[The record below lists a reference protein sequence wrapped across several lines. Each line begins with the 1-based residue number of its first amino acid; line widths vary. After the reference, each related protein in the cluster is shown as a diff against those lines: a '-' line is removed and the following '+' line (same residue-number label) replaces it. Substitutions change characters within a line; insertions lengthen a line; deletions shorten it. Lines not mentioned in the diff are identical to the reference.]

1 MYPSTETIA
10 FVFAALALLAMFIVL
25 MVADETEVSFYI
37 FTVIGMFLFFLILAA
52 IWWCMS
58 IWIIAISFMALAL
71 AVFAV
76 LMYEEKD

>member
-1 MYPSTETIA
+1 VYPSTETIA

-52 IWWCMS
+52 IW
-58 IWIIAISFMALAL
+58 
-71 AVFAV
+71 
-76 LMYEEKD
+76 